1 MNSLIR
7 PARPAIFLIL
17 FAVLA
22 GGVIGGYAQAMT
34 TTIAVDGTIAAVHG
48 GTITLT
54 QADKMAKTI
63 ALQDKTLILGRQV
76 VGLDQIK
83 PGDAVGVASRRD
95 SDGSMVAISIN
106 IFAPEMWDGVRK
118 GQFPMTTGDTMT
130 NAVVAQYAAGVKGR
144 VVTMKYAEGTSAIT
158 VPDGTQIHKLVVAT
172 PAALTVGLHVTVRGT
187 ASPDGSIK
195 ASAISF
201 DQPTKG

>member
-1 MNSLIR
+1 MNRRIMR
-7 PARPAIFLIL
+7 FLVAL
-17 FAVLA
+17 LVLA
-22 GGVIGGYAQAMT
+22 AGAIGGYAQAMT
-34 TTIAVDGTIAAVHG
+34 TTIAVEGTIAAVKG
-48 GTITLT
+48 GVLTLT
-54 QADKMAKTI
+54 LADSRTKTI
-63 ALQDKTLILGRQV
+63 ALQEKTLILGRQA

-83 PGDAVGVASRRD
+83 PGSAMGVASRRD

-118 GQFPMTTGDTMT
+118 GQFAMTTGDTMT

-158 VPDGTQIHKLVVAT
+158 VPDGTQIHKLVAAK
-172 PAALTVGLHVTVRGT
+172 PAALTVGLHITVRGT

-195 ASAISF
+195 AGSVSF
-201 DQPTKG
+201 DQPAKG

>member
-1 MNSLIR
+1 MR
-7 PARPAIFLIL
+7 FLIAL
-17 FAVLA
+17 LVLI
-22 GGVIGGYAQAMT
+22 GGALSGYAQAMT
-34 TTIAVDGTIAAVHG
+34 TTIAVDGTIAAVNG
-48 GTITLT
+48 STITLT
-54 QADKMAKTI
+54 LADKMAKTI

-83 PGDAVGVASRRD
+83 PGDAMGVASRRD

-144 VVTMKYAEGTSAIT
+144 VVTMKYAEGTSEIT
-158 VPDGTQIHKLVVAT
+158 VPDGTQIHRLVAAK
-172 PAALTVGLHVTVRGT
+172 PAALTVGLHITVRGT

-195 ASAISF
+195 AASVSF
-201 DQPTKG
+201 DQPAK

>member
-1 MNSLIR
+1 MRFPIAL
-7 PARPAIFLIL
+7 L
-17 FAVLA
+17 VLV
-22 GGVIGGYAQAMT
+22 GGALAGYAQAMT
-34 TTIAVDGTIAAVHG
+34 TTIAVDGTIAEVKG
-48 GTITLT
+48 STITLT
-54 QADKMAKTI
+54 LADKMAKTI

-83 PGDAVGVASRRD
+83 PGAAMGVASRRD

-130 NAVVAQYAAGVKGR
+130 NAVVAQYATGVKGR

-158 VPDGTQIHKLVVAT
+158 VPDGTQIHKLVAAK
-172 PAALTVGLHVTVRGT
+172 PAALTVGLHITVRGT

-195 ASAISF
+195 AGSISF
-201 DQPTKG
+201 DQPVK

>member
-1 MNSLIR
+1 MR
-7 PARPAIFLIL
+7 FLIAL
-17 FAVLA
+17 LVLA
-22 GGVIGGYAQAMT
+22 GGALSGYAQAMT
-34 TTIAVDGTIAAVHG
+34 TTIAVDGTIAAVNG
-48 GTITLT
+48 STITLT
-54 QADKMAKTI
+54 LADKMAKTI

-83 PGDAVGVASRRD
+83 PGDAMGVASRRD

-130 NAVVAQYAAGVKGR
+130 NAVVAKYAAGVKGR
-144 VVTMKYAEGTSAIT
+144 VVTMKYAEGTSEIT
-158 VPDGTQIHKLVVAT
+158 VPDGTQIHRLVAAK
-172 PAALTVGLHVTVRGT
+172 PAALTVGLHITVRGT

-195 ASAISF
+195 AASVSF
-201 DQPTKG
+201 DQPAK